1 MSLTVPRSRAAQ
13 VNGVCG
19 LQVTYAKGWGSFKS
33 PTEVEVAG
41 LDGNNQTISTKN
53 VIIAAGSEVIN
64 LPGVTIDEER

>member
-1 MSLTVPRSRAAQ
+1 M
-13 VNGVCG
+13 
-19 LQVTYAKGWGSFKS
+19 QVTYAKGWGSFKS